1 MFMSAHEWF
10 YIASAFFAAQTVSAL
25 LVAAIVMLL
34 GTREWFMKWI
44 IKWSYVM
51 TSMIEKMY
59 DEDDE

>member
-10 YIASAFFAAQTVSAL
+10 YIASAFFAAQTLSAL